1 MPSTPSPTNFRYCRT
16 SCSCFVYQAL
26 QLSERIP
33 DRSAFCCD
41 YLFAP
46 FVVFV
51 KTHDFSFSLIH
62 DFVVNLP
69 PRGLL
74 GSNHTTNLYY
84 MQISVVALSAKW
96 PLEIDKKAFSYGLI
110 YVESGRL
117 GRKFN
122 KKKMF
127 FQFFFYFVVLFR
139 GIVYICRENYKPK

>member
-1 MPSTPSPTNFRYCRT
+1 MPSRPSPTNFRYCRT

-62 DFVVNLP
+62 NFVVNLP

-84 MQISVVALSAKW
+84 MQISVVALSSKR
-96 PLEIDKKAFSYGLI
+96 PLEIDKNAFSYGLI

-122 KKKMF
+122 KKRCF
-127 FQFFFYFVVLFR
+127 FNFSFILLFYSV
-139 GIVYICRENYKPK
+139 E

>member
-62 DFVVNLP
+62 NFVVNLP
-69 PRGLL
+69 PLGLL

-84 MQISVVALSAKW
+84 MQISVIALSSKR

-127 FQFFFYFVVLFR
+127 F
-139 GIVYICRENYKPK
+139 

>member
-46 FVVFV
+46 FIIFV

-62 DFVVNLP
+62 NFVVNLP

-84 MQISVVALSAKW
+84 MQISVVALSSKR
-96 PLEIDKKAFSYGLI
+96 PLEIDKNAFSYGLI
-110 YVESGRL
+110 YVELGRL

-127 FQFFFYFVVLFR
+127 FNFSFILLFYSV
-139 GIVYICRENYKPK
+139 E

>member
-46 FVVFV
+46 FIIFV

-62 DFVVNLP
+62 NFVVNLP

-84 MQISVVALSAKW
+84 MQISVVDLSSKR

-110 YVESGRL
+110 CVESGRL

-122 KKKMF
+122 KKRCF
-127 FQFFFYFVVLFR
+127 FNFSFILLFYSV
-139 GIVYICRENYKPK
+139 E

>member
-46 FVVFV
+46 FIIFV
-51 KTHDFSFSLIH
+51 KTHDFSFPLIH
-62 DFVVNLP
+62 KFCCKFAPAGGFGVLIT
-69 PRGLL
+69 R
-74 GSNHTTNLYY
+74 
-84 MQISVVALSAKW
+84 QIYIICNFPVMVLSSKR

-110 YVESGRL
+110 YVETGRL
-117 GRKFN
+117 GRNFN

-127 FQFFFYFVVLFR
+127 F
-139 GIVYICRENYKPK
+139 

>member
-26 QLSERIP
+26 QLCERIP

-51 KTHDFSFSLIH
+51 KTHDFSFPLIH
-62 DFVVNLP
+62 NFVVNLP

-127 FQFFFYFVVLFR
+127 FKFFFYFVVLFR